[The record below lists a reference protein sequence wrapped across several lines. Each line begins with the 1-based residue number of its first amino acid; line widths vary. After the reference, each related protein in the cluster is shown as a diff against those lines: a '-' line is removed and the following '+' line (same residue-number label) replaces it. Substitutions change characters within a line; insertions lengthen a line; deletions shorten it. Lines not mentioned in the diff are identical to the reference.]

1 MMSLIFRAGTILSLT
16 LGIAACATASSG
28 GQGPINNDA
37 GSPPINQTEGIEYSK
52 ALLRCH
58 KTGGTRIVKIEGNL
72 RCF

>member
-1 MMSLIFRAGTILSLT
+1 MMSLIVRTGTILSLT
-16 LGIAACATASSG
+16 LTIAACATG
-28 GQGPINNDA
+28 GAGGEGPINNDA
-37 GSPPINQTEGIEYSK
+37 GSPAINQGEGIEYSK